1 MAEWTGYQYGFY
13 TNKPIDF
20 VLSEWRKKVLAINYK
35 YDYSI
40 DEGDKFLFCYKNNEM
55 YEYHLENGYNIDM
68 QGEGCFMIEEKKSV
82 IERKGYFI

>member
-1 MAEWTGYQYGFY
+1 MSLKQEIILEVYMAEWTDYQYGFY

-40 DEGDKFLFCYKNNEM
+40 DEGDKF
-55 YEYHLENGYNIDM
+55 
-68 QGEGCFMIEEKKSV
+68 
-82 IERKGYFI
+82 FILL

>member
-40 DEGDKFLFCYKNNEM
+40 DEGDKFLFCNKNNEM

-68 QGEGCFMIEEKKSV
+68 QGEGCFMIEEKKSA